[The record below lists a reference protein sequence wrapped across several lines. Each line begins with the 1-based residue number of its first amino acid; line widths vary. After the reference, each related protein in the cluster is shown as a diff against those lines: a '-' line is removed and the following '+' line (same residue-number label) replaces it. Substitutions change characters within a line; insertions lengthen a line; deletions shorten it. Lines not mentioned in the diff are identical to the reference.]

1 MQPIQSIVDVYV
13 RQGNRVALDGLMAHR
28 GKLLTDLRMV
38 TSSPYDVRSAMAEIE
53 DDIAVIKAGLAE
65 LNRAAAA

>member
-13 RQGNRVALDGLMAHR
+13 RHGNHAALDGLMAHR

-38 TSSPYDVRSAMAEIE
+38 MSSPYDVSSAMAEIE
-53 DDIAVIKAGLAE
+53 DDIAVIKAGLAK
-65 LNRAAAA
+65 LNSPAGA